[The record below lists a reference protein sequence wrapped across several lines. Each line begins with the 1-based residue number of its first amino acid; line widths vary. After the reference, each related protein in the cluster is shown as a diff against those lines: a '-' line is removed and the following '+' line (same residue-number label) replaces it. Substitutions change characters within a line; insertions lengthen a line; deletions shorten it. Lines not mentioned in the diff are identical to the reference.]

1 MQPCRRELAIR
12 LRSKPVELWRRR
24 LPECS
29 ICGGARLSFEKVL
42 WPELV
47 AEWQLSEIETAYIDE
62 QQGCTCDACGANL
75 RVVALGDAV
84 RQALGTDLPL
94 QAFVSTAAATQFRI
108 LDING
113 AAAISQTLARLPL
126 YVRGDFPAVDMHAL
140 PYGDKSFDL
149 VIHSDTL
156 EHVERPVRALEECR
170 RVLAARGRV
179 CFTIPI
185 IVGRLTRGRAGL
197 AKSYHGDP
205 SNCSDDFVV
214 HTEFGADAW
223 CFVMQAG
230 FTRVA
235 INQVRY
241 PAATALSAWSD

>member
-1 MQPCRRELAIR
+1 MRC
-12 LRSKPVELWRRR
+12 R

-29 ICGGARLSFEKVL
+29 ICGGARFSFEKVL

-47 AEWQLSEIETAYIDE
+47 AEWQLSEIETAYVDE
-62 QQGCTCDACGANL
+62 QQGCTCDDCGANL
-75 RVVALGDAV
+75 RVIALGDAL
-84 RQALGTDLPL
+84 RQALATGIPL
-94 QAFVSTAAATQFRI
+94 QAFASTAAAAKLRI

-113 AAAISQTLARLPL
+113 AAAISQTLATLPL

-170 RVLAARGRV
+170 RVLAPGGRV
-179 CFTIPI
+179 CFTVPI

-197 AKSYHGDP
+197 AKSHHGDP
-205 SNCSDDFVV
+205 SNRSDDFVV

-223 CFVMQAG
+223 CFLMQAG
-230 FTRVA
+230 FTHVA

-241 PAATALSAWSD
+241 PAATALSAWCDPPR

>member
-1 MQPCRRELAIR
+1 MQ
-12 LRSKPVELWRRR
+12 
-24 LPECS
+24 ECS
-29 ICGGARLSFEKVL
+29 ICGGGIFSSQKVL

-47 AEWQLSEIETAYIDE
+47 AEWQLSESETAYVNE
-62 QQGCTCDACGANL
+62 QQGCACDACGANL
-75 RVVALGDAV
+75 RVVALADAM
-84 RQALGTDLPL
+84 REAFGTSLPL
-94 QAFVSTAAATQFRI
+94 QAFASTSAAAKLRI

-113 AAAISQTLARLPL
+113 AAAISHTLARLPQ
-126 YVRGDFPAVDMHAL
+126 YVRGNFPDVDMHAL
-140 PYGDKSFDL
+140 PYEDRAFDL

-156 EHVERPVRALEECR
+156 EHVERPVRGLEECR
-170 RVLAARGRV
+170 RVLAPGGRV
-179 CFTIPI
+179 CFTVPI

-223 CFVMQAG
+223 CFLMQAG
-230 FTRVA
+230 FMHVA

-241 PAATALSAWSD
+241 PAATALSAWCGHRR

>member
-1 MQPCRRELAIR
+1 M
-12 LRSKPVELWRRR
+12 PV
-24 LPECS
+24 CS
-29 ICGGARLSFEKVL
+29 ICGGARFSFRKVL
-42 WPELV
+42 WPELI
-47 AEWQLSEIETAYIDE
+47 AEWQLSEVETAYVDE
-62 QQGCTCDACGANL
+62 QQGRACDDCGANL

-84 RQALGTDLPL
+84 RQALGTDAPL
-94 QAFVSTAAATQFRI
+94 QAFVSASAAAKLRI

-126 YVRGDFPAVDMHAL
+126 YVRADFPAVDMHAL
-140 PYGDKSFDL
+140 PYGDESFDL

-170 RVLAARGRV
+170 RVLAPGGRV

-205 SNCSDDFVV
+205 SVGSDDFIV

-230 FTRVA
+230 FTHVA

-241 PAATALSAWSD
+241 PAATALSAWCDHPRPAS

>member
-1 MQPCRRELAIR
+1 MPL
-12 LRSKPVELWRRR
+12 
-24 LPECS
+24 CS
-29 ICGGARLSFEKVL
+29 ICGGASFSFQKIL

-47 AEWQLSEIETAYIDE
+47 AEWQISEPETAYIDE
-62 QQGCTCDACGANL
+62 QQGCTCDVCGANL
-75 RVVALGDAV
+75 RVVALGDAL
-84 RQALGTDLPL
+84 RQALAIHIPL
-94 QAFVSTAAATQFRI
+94 QPFALTAVAARLRI

-113 AAAISQTLARLPL
+113 AAAISQSLARLPL
-126 YVRGDFPAVDMHAL
+126 YVRGDYPEVDMHAL

-170 RVLAARGRV
+170 RVLTPGGRL
-179 CFTIPI
+179 CFTVPI

-205 SNCSDDFVV
+205 LNRSDDFVV

-223 CFVMQAG
+223 CLVMQAG

-235 INQVRY
+235 FNQVRY
-241 PAATALSAWSD
+241 PAALAISAWCDPPRQICQENTDT

>member
-1 MQPCRRELAIR
+1 
-12 LRSKPVELWRRR
+12 
-24 LPECS
+24 LPLCS
-29 ICGGARLSFEKVL
+29 ICGGAKFSFQKVL
-42 WPELV
+42 WPELI
-47 AEWQLSEIETAYIDE
+47 AKWQLSEIETAYIDE
-62 QQGCTCDACGANL
+62 QQGCACVACGANL
-75 RVVALGDAV
+75 RVVALGGAL
-84 RQALGTDLPL
+84 RQALGTNVPL
-94 QAFVSTAAATQFRI
+94 QAFVSTAPAAKLRI

-113 AAAISQTLARLPL
+113 AAAISQTLATLPL

-170 RVLAARGRV
+170 RVLAPGGCL
-179 CFTIPI
+179 CFTVPI
-185 IVGRLTRGRAGL
+185 IVGRLTRSRAGL

-205 SNCSDDFVV
+205 SVSADDFIV

-235 INQVRY
+235 VNQVCY
-241 PAATALSAWSD
+241 PAATALSAWHELPPRVR

>member
-1 MQPCRRELAIR
+1 VTSGSHGNPCGG
-12 LRSKPVELWRRR
+12 VV

-29 ICGGARLSFEKVL
+29 ICGSAEFYSRKVL
-42 WPELV
+42 WPELI
-47 AEWQLSEIETAYIDE
+47 AEWQLSEIEAAYIDE
-62 QQGCTCDACGANL
+62 QQGCACEACGANL
-75 RVVALGDAV
+75 RVVALGDAL
-84 RQALGTDLPL
+84 RETLGTDMPL
-94 QAFVSTAAATQFRI
+94 RAFASTAAAAKLRI

-113 AAAISQTLARLPL
+113 AAGISDTLAVLPL
-126 YVRGDFPAVDMHAL
+126 YVRANFPAVDMHAL

-170 RVLAARGRV
+170 RVLALGGRV
-179 CFTIPI
+179 CFTVPV

-205 SNCSDDFVV
+205 SNCSDDFIV
-214 HTEFGADAW
+214 HTEFGADTW
-223 CFVMQAG
+223 CYLMQAG
-230 FTRVA
+230 FTHVA

-241 PAATALSAWSD
+241 PAATALSAWCDGPRQSS

>member
-1 MQPCRRELAIR
+1 M
-12 LRSKPVELWRRR
+12 
-24 LPECS
+24 PECS
-29 ICGGARLSFEKVL
+29 ICGGARFSFQKVL
-42 WPELV
+42 WPELI
-47 AEWQLSEIETAYIDE
+47 AEWQLSETETAYIDE
-62 QQGCTCDACGANL
+62 QQGCACDACGANL
-75 RVVALGDAV
+75 RVVALGDAL
-84 RQALGTDLPL
+84 RQACGTSLPL
-94 QAFVSTAAATQFRI
+94 QAFASTSAAAKLRI

-113 AAAISQTLARLPL
+113 AAAISQALARLPH

-140 PYGDKSFDL
+140 PYRDKSFDM

-170 RVLAARGRV
+170 RVLAPGGRV
-179 CFTIPI
+179 CFTVPI

-197 AKSYHGDP
+197 ARSYHGDP
-205 SNCSDDFVV
+205 SNSSDDFVV

-230 FTRVA
+230 FTHVA

-241 PAATALSAWSD
+241 PAATALSAWCDRPRQAS

>member
-1 MQPCRRELAIR
+1 MPL
-12 LRSKPVELWRRR
+12 
-24 LPECS
+24 CS
-29 ICGGARLSFEKVL
+29 ICGGAKFSFQKVL

-47 AEWQLSEIETAYIDE
+47 ADWQLSEIETAYVDE
-62 QQGCTCDACGANL
+62 QQGCTCDNCGANL
-75 RVVALGDAV
+75 RIVALGNAM
-84 RQALGTDLPL
+84 RQAFGTDIPL
-94 QAFVSTAAATQFRI
+94 QAFVSTSAATKFRI

-113 AAAISQTLARLPL
+113 AAAISQTLAMLPL

-140 PYGDKSFDL
+140 PFGDQSFDL

-170 RVLAARGRV
+170 RILTPGGRV
-179 CFTIPI
+179 CFTVPI

-205 SNCSDDFVV
+205 SNSSQDFVV

-223 CFVMQAG
+223 CFLMQAG
-230 FTRVA
+230 FTHVT

-241 PAATALSAWSD
+241 PAAHALSAWCDHGRQPS